1 MTVKEAIERSG
12 AVYTADGEGERLV
25 SLITEL
31 ESRISIEMLQK
42 DAPIGIT
49 VGSVL
54 SVPDAYASVYPLYLM
69 MKRELFCGDAER
81 YAFYLA
87 EFSRAYSE
95 YFSYVKRNGNGAKAL
110 IKTV

>member
-12 AVYTADGEGERLV
+12 ATYTADGDGERLV
-25 SLITEL
+25 SLISEL
-31 ESRISIEMLQK
+31 EARIALEVLRK
-42 DAPIGIT
+42 DAPEGIGIGT
-49 VGSVL
+49 VL

-95 YFSYVKRNGNGAKAL
+95 YFSYVKRNGTGACAL